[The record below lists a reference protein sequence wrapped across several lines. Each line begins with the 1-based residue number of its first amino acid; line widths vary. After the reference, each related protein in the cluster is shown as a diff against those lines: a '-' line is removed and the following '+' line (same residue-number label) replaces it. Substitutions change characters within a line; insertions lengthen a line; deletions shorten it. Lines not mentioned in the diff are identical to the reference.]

1 MSANSKIEWTDHTF
15 NPWEGCTKVSPGCA
29 NCYAEARNHRWGL
42 DNWGKGKPRRRTS
55 AANWKQPLKW
65 NRDAG
70 RDLVCNLCGGPVST
84 VIGYCN
90 SCWNEKYTEHLEKKH
105 DRPLYGVLRRR
116 PRVFCASLADVF
128 DEEVPDDWRD
138 DLFEL
143 IYKTKNL
150 DWLLLTKRPEKARD
164 YLWGESGAGANHIRE
179 TWNNVRLGIT
189 AENQEQLEKRLPVV
203 ISLDLPNFISY
214 EPALGPLDL
223 ERVDFSCIDWLICG
237 GESGP
242 RKRPFDLAWAR
253 SVRGQCRA
261 AGIPFFMKQID
272 KVQPI
277 PDDLMIRQFPK

>member
-1 MSANSKIEWTDHTF
+1 MKNSQIEWTDHTF

-65 NRDAG
+65 NAHKVLCLECG
-70 RDLVCNLCGGPVST
+70 TWHPFVHWFSLNPKTAHCQKCGDLREMVV
-84 VIGYCN
+84 
-90 SCWNEKYTEHLEKKH
+90 
-105 DRPLYGVLRRR
+105 RR

-128 DEEVPDDWRD
+128 DEEVPDAWRD
-138 DLFEL
+138 DLFDL
-143 IYKTKNL
+143 IYRTQNL

-164 YLWGESGAGANHIRE
+164 YLWGTSGAGANAMHLW
-179 TWNNVRLGIT
+179 TNVRFGIT

-242 RKRPFDLAWAR
+242 RKRPFDLSWAR

-277 PDDLMIRQFPK
+277 PEDLMIRQFPQ